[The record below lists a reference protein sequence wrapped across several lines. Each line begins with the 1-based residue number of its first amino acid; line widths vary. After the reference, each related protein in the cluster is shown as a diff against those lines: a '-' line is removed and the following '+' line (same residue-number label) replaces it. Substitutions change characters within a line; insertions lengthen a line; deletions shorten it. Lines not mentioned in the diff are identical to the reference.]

1 MEFSDIHIHAL
12 FGCDDG
18 AKSADEMFSVLDIS
32 YADGVREMCLT
43 PHYHPGYYGD
53 NAGRAEKAFSLL
65 CSEAK
70 ERYPELKLYLGNELH
85 YNKGCVS
92 WLRDGMCRT
101 LGGTSYV
108 LVDFRDDA
116 ENKEIHRGLD
126 QLLNAGYLPVLAHVE
141 RYRNLRKDLQDIRD
155 FRENGV
161 IIQVDAK
168 SVLNG
173 FTWGVRRRCA
183 AVLKARLADIV
194 ASDAHDTA
202 KRLPDISRCYQE
214 ISKQYGA
221 EYAKALCRENPHR
234 LLSKE

>member
-18 AKSADEMFSVLDIS
+18 AKNADEMFSIIDSS

-53 NAGRAEKAFSLL
+53 NGGQAEKAFSILQN
-65 CSEAK
+65 EAK
-70 ERYPELKLYLGNELH
+70 ERYPGLNLYLGNELH

-92 WLRDGMCRT
+92 WLQDGMCRT
-101 LGGTSYV
+101 LGDTQYV

-126 QLLNAGYLPVLAHVE
+126 QLLNAGYIPVLAHVE
-141 RYRNLRKDLQDIRD
+141 RYSDLRKDLQDIRD

-161 IIQVDAK
+161 IIQIDAK

-173 FTWGVRRRCA
+173 FTWGIRRRCA
-183 AVLKARLADIV
+183 SVLKARLADIA
-194 ASDAHDTA
+194 ASDAHDMS
-202 KRLPDISRCYQE
+202 KRSQDMKRCYQE
-214 ISKQYGA
+214 LSRQYG
-221 EYAKALCRENPHR
+221 EKYANALCWEHPHR